1 MNNYTSEQL
10 LKHGDLILEW
20 ERSGG
25 TLKIEGRNYAD
36 KVAWMDTINPC
47 FFIEVEYRKAPQPL
61 YTNSIGEEF
70 YEDNVCYYA
79 DKLTGK
85 LSECDYAECVSEE
98 FEDTELTE
106 IFKTKSGALTAAAKY
121 YADKGE

>member
-10 LKHGDLILEW
+10 LKHGDLILEF

-25 TLKIEGRNYAD
+25 TLKIEFQRLDMKWY
-36 KVAWMDTINPC
+36 
-47 FFIEVEYRKAPQPL
+47 IEDVELQWCVTTEYRKAPQPL

-70 YEDNVCYYA
+70 YEDDMCFWW
-79 DKLTGK
+79 DKVNECFDSTSLSFITGHC
-85 LSECDYAECVSEE
+85 ENRTTT
-98 FEDTELTE
+98 DT
-106 IFKTKSGALTAAAKY
+106 FKNMSGALTAAAKY

>member
-10 LKHGDLILEW
+10 LKHGDLILEF

-25 TLKIEGRNYAD
+25 TLKIEFQRLDMKWY
-36 KVAWMDTINPC
+36 
-47 FFIEVEYRKAPQPL
+47 IEDVELQWCVTTEYRKAPQPL

-70 YEDNVCYYA
+70 YEGDMCYYA

-85 LSECDYAECVSEE
+85 LSECDYAECISEE